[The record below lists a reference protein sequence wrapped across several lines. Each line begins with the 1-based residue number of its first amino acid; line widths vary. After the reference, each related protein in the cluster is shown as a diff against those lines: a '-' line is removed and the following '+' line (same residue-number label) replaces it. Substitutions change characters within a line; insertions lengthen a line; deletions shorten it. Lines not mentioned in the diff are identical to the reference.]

1 MIDKAR
7 NMLLV
12 TVVAL
17 AWVSA
22 AAAQGLYWEST
33 TSGIGTAPHTA
44 QFYAVPQMMKIV
56 QSDGHVVIVRSN
68 EDKLISIDT
77 KKQSYHEMRI
87 AQLEGAAHAAQ
98 GQTDAARAQ
107 MEQRM
112 KDLPPEQRAMMEKM
126 MPNMPG
132 AGAKPAAV
140 SVKNTGETKSIAGYA
155 CTKYVATQ
163 GDKTVLVAWT
173 TKDVKGFDGLRDDWL
188 KFQKRM
194 SSMNRMGPS
203 GGMGDAY
210 AQIEGFPMETEMG
223 PVKTVV
229 TKVEARTT
237 PASEFQ
243 VPAGY
248 KQETLNLPGA
258 PQ

>member
-1 MIDKAR
+1 
-7 NMLLV
+7 
-12 TVVAL
+12 
-17 AWVSA
+17 
-22 AAAQGLYWEST
+22 
-33 TSGIGTAPHTA
+33 
-44 QFYAVPQMMKIV
+44 
-56 QSDGHVVIVRSN
+56 
-68 EDKLISIDT
+68 
-77 KKQSYHEMRI
+77 
-87 AQLEGAAHAAQ
+87 
-98 GQTDAARAQ
+98 
-107 MEQRM
+107 
-112 KDLPPEQRAMMEKM
+112 MMEKM

-132 AGAKPAAV
+132 AAAKPAAV
-140 SVKNTGETKSIAGYA
+140 SVKNTGETKSIDGYT

-173 TKDVKGFDGLRDDWL
+173 TKDVKGFEGLHDDWL

-194 SSMNRMGPS
+194 SSMNRMG
-203 GGMGDAY
+203 GGVGDAY

-248 KQETLNLPGA
+248 KQEKLALP
-258 PQ
+258 Q

>member
-1 MIDKAR
+1 MTLA
-7 NMLLV
+7 
-12 TVVAL
+12 VAV

-33 TSGIGTAPHTA
+33 TSGIGTAPRTA

-56 QSDGHVVIVRSN
+56 QSDGHVVIVHSDD
-68 EDKLISIDT
+68 DKLISIDT
-77 KKQSYHEMRI
+77 KKQSYHEMHI

-98 GQTDAARAQ
+98 GQAQGQMDAVRAQ

-132 AGAKPAAV
+132 AAAAKPAAV

-163 GDKTVLVAWT
+163 GDTTVLVAWT
-173 TKDVKGFDGLRDDWL
+173 TKDVKGLEGLHDDWL

-194 SSMNRMGPS
+194 SAMNRLGPS
-203 GGMGDAY
+203 GGVGDAY
-210 AQIEGFPMETEMG
+210 AQIDGFPMETEMG
-223 PVKTVV
+223 PVKTMV

-243 VPAGY
+243 VPSGY

-258 PQ
+258 P